1 MTRTEYDERI
11 KRHMT
16 NQYIP
21 LDTKRVRVI
30 ETCLDYI
37 WDLEQKIKGLEK
49 HIEGLTNAN

>member
-21 LDTKRVRVI
+21 LDDKRVRVI

-37 WDLEQKIKGLEK
+37 WDLEKKIKELKQQIDELRNG
-49 HIEGLTNAN
+49 